1 MFSLLGHIT
10 SLKPLCRGGVAALQS
25 PRPHYMVG
33 SVLRGP
39 RGPAVVS
46 IIWSCQGLVG
56 MEGPW
61 GGDGGTPQP
70 GDTKAV

>member
-1 MFSLLGHIT
+1 MFSLLGHIK

-61 GGDGGTPQP
+61 GGDGGTPQSD
-70 GDTKAV
+70 DTKAV